1 MSRGDASFEPIDWAE
16 VRADRPTVPAGL
28 WFLAPFVALLALFGY
43 HAALVPSGEPLVNRA
58 VFGVRVAVD
67 PTAFDWLVALS
78 VLVFVVLVVV
88 PLARN
93 PTLARSAWAD
103 LRSDRLA
110 LASFCYLVAFVLVG
124 ALGPAVLGEP
134 TIRPAVEFQPPVYGT
149 IESSA
154 VLECVG
160 PTSAD
165 GSVCHGSWQY
175 PLGTDNLGRSML
187 HRLVR
192 GLQVSLLMAL
202 VASMLMVPLAVT
214 VGTVAGYVGGTV
226 DDVLMR
232 YVDLQQSL
240 PAILVY
246 LVAVYLLS
254 RSLFLV
260 VLVFGLL
267 SWGGIARVVRSEVK
281 QRKRESYVRAA
292 RAAGASRLAVVRDHV
307 LPNVSNTVVTAVTI
321 QVPTLLLAEASL
333 GYLGLGERYSKSLG
347 QLVRL
352 GTTEFEFTQV
362 PWIATEAAVALA
374 LTAVAFN
381 LFGDALR
388 EALDPRDG

>member
-1 MSRGDASFEPIDWAE
+1 MSREEASLETVDWAE
-16 VRADRPTVPAGL
+16 VRADGPRLPTGSALVL
-28 WFLAPFVALLALFGY
+28 PFVALVTLFGY
-43 HAALVPSGEPLVNRA
+43 HSAFVPPGEKLVNEA
-58 VFGVRVAVD
+58 IFGFRVRLD
-67 PTAFDWLVALS
+67 PTGFDWLVALS
-78 VLVFVVLVVV
+78 VLVFAVVVVLPLVRT
-88 PLARN
+88 PALAR
-93 PTLARSAWAD
+93 RAWRD
-103 LRSDRLA
+103 LRGDPLA
-110 LASFCYLVAFVLVG
+110 LASFAYLVVFVVGG
-124 ALGPAVLGEP
+124 ALGPALLGDP
-134 TIRPAVEFQPPVYGT
+134 TIDPAVEFQPPVYT
-149 IESSA
+149 TVESTT

-160 PTSAD
+160 RTSVD
-165 GSVCHGSWQY
+165 GSLCHGSWQY

-187 HRLVR
+187 HRLVQ

-202 VASMLMVPLAVT
+202 VASMLMVPIAVT
-214 VGTVAGYVGGTV
+214 VGTLAGYLGGTV
-226 DDVLMR
+226 DDLLMR
-232 YVDLQQSL
+232 YVDIQQTV

-246 LVAVYLLS
+246 LVAVYLLR

-267 SWGGIARVVRSEVK
+267 SWGGIARVVRSEVR

-292 RAAGASRLAVVRDHV
+292 RAAGAGRLRVVRDHL
-307 LPNVSNTVVTAVTI
+307 LPNVSNTVLTAVTI

-352 GTTEFEFTQV
+352 GTTEFDFTQV
-362 PWIATEAAVALA
+362 PWVATEAALALA

-388 EALDPRDG
+388 GALDPRDS

>member
-1 MSRGDASFEPIDWAE
+1 MSREDATLEPIDWAE
-16 VRADRPTVPAGL
+16 VRADRPTIPPGL
-28 WFLAPFVALLALFGY
+28 WVLAPFLALVALFGSHY
-43 HAALVPSGEPLVNRA
+43 ALVPDGEPLVNRA
-58 VFGVRVAVD
+58 VFGFRVTLD
-67 PTAFDWLVALS
+67 PTAFDWLVAFS
-78 VLVFVVLVVV
+78 VLVFLSVVVL
-88 PLARN
+88 PLVRN
-93 PTLARSAWAD
+93 RTLARAAWAD
-103 LRSDRLA
+103 LRSDRVA

-124 ALGPAVLGEP
+124 ALGPALLGEP
-134 TIRPAVEFQPPVYGT
+134 RIQPALEFQPPVYGT
-149 IESSA
+149 IESTA

-165 GSVCHGSWQY
+165 GSVCHGSWRY

-187 HRLVR
+187 HRLVQ

-226 DDVLMR
+226 DEVLMR

-267 SWGGIARVVRSEVK
+267 SWGGIARVVRSEVR

-307 LPNVSNTVVTAVTI
+307 VPNVSNTVVTAVTI
-321 QVPTLLLAEASL
+321 QIPTLLLAEASL

-347 QLVRL
+347 QLIRL
-352 GTTEFEFTQV
+352 GTTDFDFTQV

-374 LTAVAFN
+374 VTAVAFN
-381 LFGDALR
+381 VFGDALR
-388 EALDPRDG
+388 GALDPREN